1 MECRGKPD
9 TAGNIAR
16 SVSRFPSFPR
26 NISYIAE
33 SLTRPSYTVVV
44 YSYMICLLCIVT
56 LFVYIIQLNDSFI
69 VFSNIICLQC
79 TVT

>member
-26 NISYIAE
+26 NISCYIYIAE
-33 SLTRPSYTVVV
+33 SLTCSGLRNWA
-44 YSYMICLLCIVT
+44 LVT
-56 LFVYIIQLNDSFI
+56 QYL
-69 VFSNIICLQC
+69 
-79 TVT
+79 